1 MLESR
6 KRERPGCLGRTDRMF
21 QNHSI
26 RDLPRDV
33 IRLVGF
39 YERLGLR
46 ETYWTPKEGAPA
58 TLR

>member
-1 MLESR
+1 
-6 KRERPGCLGRTDRMF
+6 MF

-46 ETYWTPKEGAPA
+46 ETYRTPKEGAPA